1 MLIKSFI
8 KVKFFTLITS
18 LLVSNLL
25 IADYNDYKKYYDKSY
40 NIYSSKNASEQFKK
54 FEEENGYSSYKQK
67 IIETGKIP
75 EDDNT
80 NTIPISDDNSIEM
93 PKD

>member
-1 MLIKSFI
+1 
-8 KVKFFTLITS
+8 
-18 LLVSNLL
+18 LLLAN
-25 IADYNDYKKYYDKSY
+25 YNDYKKYSNEAYGSF
-40 NIYSSKNASEQFKK
+40 SKKDTAADYKK
-54 FEEENGYSSYKQK
+54 FEEENGYNSYKKK